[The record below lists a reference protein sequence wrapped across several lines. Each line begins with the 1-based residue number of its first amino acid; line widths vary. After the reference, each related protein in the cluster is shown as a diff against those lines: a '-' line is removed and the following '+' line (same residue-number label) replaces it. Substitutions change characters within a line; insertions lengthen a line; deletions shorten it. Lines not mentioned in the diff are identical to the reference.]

1 MGEEMLKKL
10 FSKKI
15 ETRVVEIYSPLDG
28 EAIPLE
34 EVPDPVFA
42 QKMMG
47 DGLAIIPKNGK
58 VVSPINGKVVQIFP
72 TKHAV
77 GLVSEEGL
85 EILIHIG
92 LETVEL
98 NGEGFEVE
106 VNVGETVK
114 VGDLL
119 LNVDLDYLEQ
129 KHKEIVTPIVIT
141 NMFDK
146 VGDLEYVEKNN
157 AVTRGDVIMKCSVKM
172 A

>member
-1 MGEEMLKKL
+1 MLKKL

-15 ETRVVEIYSPLDG
+15 ETRVVEIHSPLDG

-58 VVSPINGKVVQIFP
+58 VVSPVNGKVVQIFP

-98 NGEGFEVE
+98 NGKGFEVA
-106 VNVGETVK
+106 VSAGETVK
-114 VGDLL
+114 VGDPL

-141 NMFDK
+141 NMLDK
-146 VGDLEYVEKNN
+146 AGELEYIAKNN
-157 AVTRGDVIMKCSVKM
+157 VVTRGDIIMKCSVKVI
-172 A
+172 

>member
-1 MGEEMLKKL
+1 MLKKL

-15 ETRVVEIYSPLDG
+15 ETRVVEIHSPLDG
-28 EAIPLE
+28 EVIPLE

-47 DGLAIIPKNGK
+47 DGLAVIPKNGK
-58 VVSPINGKVVQIFP
+58 VVSPVNGKVVQIFP

-98 NGEGFEVE
+98 NGEGFEVA
-106 VNVGETVK
+106 VNAGETVK
-114 VGDLL
+114 VGDPL

-141 NMFDK
+141 NMLNK
-146 VGDLEYVEKNN
+146 AGELEYIAKNN
-157 AVTRGDVIMKCSVKM
+157 VVTRGDVIMKCSIKVV
-172 A
+172 

>member
-1 MGEEMLKKL
+1 MKKL

-15 ETRVVEIYSPLDG
+15 ETRAVEIYSPLDG

-106 VNVGETVK
+106 VNAGETVK
-114 VGDLL
+114 VGDPLI
-119 LNVDLDYLEQ
+119 NVDLDYLEQ
-129 KHKEIVTPIVIT
+129 KHKEIVTPIIIT
-141 NMFDK
+141 NMLDK
-146 VGDLEYVEKNN
+146 VGDLEYVKKNN
-157 AVTRGDVIMKCSVKM
+157 IVTRGDIIMKCRVK
-172 A
+172 AI

>member
-1 MGEEMLKKL
+1 MLKKL

-15 ETRVVEIYSPLDG
+15 ETRVVEIHSPLDG

-58 VVSPINGKVVQIFP
+58 VVSPVNGKVVQIFP

-98 NGEGFEVE
+98 NGKGFEVA
-106 VNVGETVK
+106 VSAGETVK
-114 VGDLL
+114 VGDPL

-141 NMFDK
+141 NMLNK
-146 VGDLEYVEKNN
+146 AGELECIAKNN
-157 AVTRGDVIMKCSVKM
+157 VVTRGDVIMKCSVKVI
-172 A
+172 

>member
-1 MGEEMLKKL
+1 MLKKL

-15 ETRVVEIYSPLDG
+15 ETRVVEIHSPLDG

-98 NGEGFEVE
+98 NGEGFEVA
-106 VNVGETVK
+106 VSAGETVK
-114 VGDLL
+114 VGDPL
-119 LNVDLDYLEQ
+119 LNVDLDCLEQ

-141 NMFDK
+141 NLLDK
-146 VGDLEYVEKNN
+146 AGDLEYIAENSV
-157 AVTRGDVIMKCSVKM
+157 VTRGDVIMKCSVKVN
-172 A
+172 

>member
-1 MGEEMLKKL
+1 
-10 FSKKI
+10 
-15 ETRVVEIYSPLDG
+15 
-28 EAIPLE
+28 
-34 EVPDPVFA
+34 
-42 QKMMG
+42 
-47 DGLAIIPKNGK
+47 
-58 VVSPINGKVVQIFP
+58 VQIFP

-106 VNVGETVK
+106 VNAGETVK

>member
-1 MGEEMLKKL
+1 MKKL

-15 ETRVVEIYSPLDG
+15 ETRAVEIHSPLDG

-106 VNVGETVK
+106 VNAGETVK
-114 VGDLL
+114 VGDPLI
-119 LNVDLDYLEQ
+119 NVDLDYLEQ
-129 KHKEIVTPIVIT
+129 KHKEIVTPIIIT
-141 NMFDK
+141 NMLNK
-146 VGDLEYVEKNN
+146 VGDLEYVQKNN
-157 AVTRGDVIMKCSVKM
+157 IVTRGDIIMKCRVKVI
-172 A
+172 

>member
-1 MGEEMLKKL
+1 MLKKL

-15 ETRVVEIYSPLDG
+15 ETRAVEIYSPLDG

-106 VNVGETVK
+106 VNAGETVK
-114 VGDLL
+114 VGDPLI
-119 LNVDLDYLEQ
+119 NVDLDYLEQ
-129 KHKEIVTPIVIT
+129 KHKEIVTPIIIT
-141 NMFDK
+141 NMLDK
-146 VGDLEYVEKNN
+146 VGDLEYVKKNN
-157 AVTRGDVIMKCSVKM
+157 IVTRGDIIMKCRVK
-172 A
+172 AI

>member
-1 MGEEMLKKL
+1 MLKKL

-15 ETRVVEIYSPLDG
+15 ETRVVEIHSPLDG
-28 EAIPLE
+28 EVIPLE

-58 VVSPINGKVVQIFP
+58 VVSPVNGKVVQIFP

-98 NGEGFEVE
+98 NGKGFEVA
-106 VNVGETVK
+106 VSAGETVK
-114 VGDLL
+114 VGDPL

-141 NMFDK
+141 NMLNK
-146 VGDLEYVEKNN
+146 AGELEYIAKNN
-157 AVTRGDVIMKCSVKM
+157 VVTRGDVIMKCSIKVV
-172 A
+172 

>member
-1 MGEEMLKKL
+1 MLKKL

-15 ETRVVEIYSPLDG
+15 ETRVVEIHSPLDG

-58 VVSPINGKVVQIFP
+58 VVSPVNGKVVQIFP
-72 TKHAV
+72 TNHAV

-98 NGEGFEVE
+98 NGKGFEVA
-106 VNVGETVK
+106 VSAGETVK
-114 VGDLL
+114 VGDPL

-141 NMFDK
+141 NMLNK
-146 VGDLEYVEKNN
+146 AGELEYIAKNN
-157 AVTRGDVIMKCSVKM
+157 VVTRGDVIMKCSIKVV
-172 A
+172 

>member
-1 MGEEMLKKL
+1 MLKKL

-15 ETRVVEIYSPLDG
+15 ETRAVEIYSPLDG

-47 DGLAIIPKNGK
+47 DGLAIIPKNGN

-106 VNVGETVK
+106 VNAGETVK
-114 VGDLL
+114 VGDPLI
-119 LNVDLDYLEQ
+119 NVDLDYLEQ
-129 KHKEIVTPIVIT
+129 KHKEIVTPIIIT
-141 NMFDK
+141 NMLDK
-146 VGDLEYVEKNN
+146 VGDLEYVKKNN
-157 AVTRGDVIMKCSVKM
+157 IVTRGDIIMKCRVKVI
-172 A
+172 

>member
-1 MGEEMLKKL
+1 MLKKL

-15 ETRVVEIYSPLDG
+15 ETRVVEIHSPLDG
-28 EAIPLE
+28 EVIPLE

-47 DGLAIIPKNGK
+47 DGLAVIPKNGK
-58 VVSPINGKVVQIFP
+58 VVSPVNGKVVQIFP

-98 NGEGFEVE
+98 NGKGFEVA
-106 VNVGETVK
+106 VSAGETVK
-114 VGDLL
+114 VGDPL

-141 NMFDK
+141 NMLNK
-146 VGDLEYVEKNN
+146 AGELEYIAKNN
-157 AVTRGDVIMKCSVKM
+157 VVTRGDVIMKCSIKVV
-172 A
+172 

>member
-1 MGEEMLKKL
+1 MLKKL

-15 ETRVVEIYSPLDG
+15 ETRAVEIYSPLDG
-28 EAIPLE
+28 EVIPLE

-106 VNVGETVK
+106 VNAGETVK
-114 VGDLL
+114 VGDPLI
-119 LNVDLDYLEQ
+119 NVDLDYLEQ
-129 KHKEIVTPIVIT
+129 KHKEIVTPIIIT
-141 NMFDK
+141 NMLDK
-146 VGDLEYVEKNN
+146 VGDLEYVKKNN
-157 AVTRGDVIMKCSVKM
+157 IVTRGDIIMKCRVK
-172 A
+172 AI

>member
-1 MGEEMLKKL
+1 MLKKL

-15 ETRVVEIYSPLDG
+15 ETRVVEIHSPLDG

-58 VVSPINGKVVQIFP
+58 VVSPVNGKVVQIFP

-98 NGEGFEVE
+98 NGKGFEVA
-106 VNVGETVK
+106 VSAGETVK
-114 VGDLL
+114 VGDPL

-141 NMFDK
+141 NMLDK
-146 VGDLEYVEKNN
+146 AGELEYIAKNN
-157 AVTRGDVIMKCSVKM
+157 VVTRGDVIMKCSVKVV
-172 A
+172 

>member
-1 MGEEMLKKL
+1 MLKKL

-15 ETRVVEIYSPLDG
+15 ETRVVEIHSPLDG

-58 VVSPINGKVVQIFP
+58 VVSPVNGKVVQIFP

-98 NGEGFEVE
+98 NGEGFEVA
-106 VNVGETVK
+106 VNAGETVK
-114 VGDLL
+114 VGDPL

-141 NMFDK
+141 NMLNK
-146 VGDLEYVEKNN
+146 AGELEYIAKNN
-157 AVTRGDVIMKCSVKM
+157 VVTRGDVIMKCSIKVV
-172 A
+172 

>member
-1 MGEEMLKKL
+1 MLKKL

-15 ETRVVEIYSPLDG
+15 ETRAVEIHSPLDG

-106 VNVGETVK
+106 VNAGETVK
-114 VGDLL
+114 VGDPLI
-119 LNVDLDYLEQ
+119 NVDLDYLEQ
-129 KHKEIVTPIVIT
+129 KHKEIVTPIIIT
-141 NMFDK
+141 NMLNK
-146 VGDLEYVEKNN
+146 VGDLEYVQKNN
-157 AVTRGDVIMKCSVKM
+157 IVTRGDIIMKCRVKVI
-172 A
+172 

>member
-1 MGEEMLKKL
+1 MKKL

-15 ETRVVEIYSPLDG
+15 ETRAVEIYSPLDG

-106 VNVGETVK
+106 VNAGETVK
-114 VGDLL
+114 VGDPLI
-119 LNVDLDYLEQ
+119 NVDLDYLEQ
-129 KHKEIVTPIVIT
+129 KHKEIVTPIIIT
-141 NMFDK
+141 NMLDK
-146 VGDLEYVEKNN
+146 VGDLEYVKKNN
-157 AVTRGDVIMKCSVKM
+157 IVTRGDIIMKCRVKVI
-172 A
+172 

>member
-1 MGEEMLKKL
+1 MLKKL

-15 ETRVVEIYSPLDG
+15 ETRVVEIHSPLDG

-47 DGLAIIPKNGK
+47 DVLAIIPKNGK

-98 NGEGFEVE
+98 NGKGFEVA
-106 VNVGETVK
+106 VSAGETVK
-114 VGDLL
+114 VGDPL

-141 NMFDK
+141 NMLDK
-146 VGDLEYVEKNN
+146 AGELEYIAKNN
-157 AVTRGDVIMKCSVKM
+157 VVTRGDVIMKCSVKVI
-172 A
+172 

>member
-1 MGEEMLKKL
+1 MLKKL

-15 ETRVVEIYSPLDG
+15 ETRAVEIHSPLDG

-106 VNVGETVK
+106 VNAGETVK
-114 VGDLL
+114 VGDPLI
-119 LNVDLDYLEQ
+119 NVDLDYLEQ
-129 KHKEIVTPIVIT
+129 KHKEIVTPIIIT
-141 NMFDK
+141 NMLDK
-146 VGDLEYVEKNN
+146 VGDLEYVQKNN
-157 AVTRGDVIMKCSVKM
+157 IVTRGDIIMKCRVKVI
-172 A
+172 

>member
-1 MGEEMLKKL
+1 MLKKL

-15 ETRVVEIYSPLDG
+15 ETRVVEIHSPLDG

-98 NGEGFEVE
+98 NGKGFEVA
-106 VNVGETVK
+106 VSAGETVK
-114 VGDLL
+114 VGDPL

-141 NMFDK
+141 NMLDK
-146 VGDLEYVEKNN
+146 GGELEYIAKNN
-157 AVTRGDVIMKCSVKM
+157 VVTRGDVIMKCSVKVV
-172 A
+172 

>member
-1 MGEEMLKKL
+1 MLKKL

-15 ETRVVEIYSPLDG
+15 ETRVVEIHSPLDG
-28 EAIPLE
+28 EAMPLE

-58 VVSPINGKVVQIFP
+58 VVSPVNGKVVQIFP

-98 NGEGFEVE
+98 NGEGFEVA
-106 VNVGETVK
+106 VSAGEKVK
-114 VGDLL
+114 VGDPL

-141 NMFDK
+141 NMLNK
-146 VGDLEYVEKNN
+146 AGELEYIAKNN
-157 AVTRGDVIMKCSVKM
+157 VVTRGDVIMKCSVKVV
-172 A
+172 

>member
-1 MGEEMLKKL
+1 MLKKL

-15 ETRVVEIYSPLDG
+15 ETRVVEIHSPLDG

-58 VVSPINGKVVQIFP
+58 VVSPVNGKVVQIFP

-98 NGEGFEVE
+98 NGKGFEVA
-106 VNVGETVK
+106 VSAGETVK
-114 VGDLL
+114 VGDPL

-141 NMFDK
+141 NMLNK
-146 VGDLEYVEKNN
+146 AGELEYIAKNN
-157 AVTRGDVIMKCSVKM
+157 VVTRGDVIMKCSIKLV
-172 A
+172 

>member
-1 MGEEMLKKL
+1 MLKKL

-15 ETRVVEIYSPLDG
+15 ETRAVEIYSPLDG

-106 VNVGETVK
+106 VNAGETVK
-114 VGDLL
+114 VGDPLI
-119 LNVDLDYLEQ
+119 NVDLDYLEQ
-129 KHKEIVTPIVIT
+129 KHKEIVTPIIIT
-141 NMFDK
+141 NMLDK
-146 VGDLEYVEKNN
+146 VGDLEYVKKNN
-157 AVTRGDVIMKCSVKM
+157 IVTRGDIIMKCRVKVI
-172 A
+172 

>member
-1 MGEEMLKKL
+1 MLKKL

-15 ETRVVEIYSPLDG
+15 ETRVVEIHSPLDG

-98 NGEGFEVE
+98 NGKGFEVA
-106 VNVGETVK
+106 VSAGETVK
-114 VGDLL
+114 VGDPL

-141 NMFDK
+141 NMLDK
-146 VGDLEYVEKNN
+146 AGELEYIAKNN
-157 AVTRGDVIMKCSVKM
+157 VVTRGDVIMKCSVKVV
-172 A
+172 

>member
-1 MGEEMLKKL
+1 MLKKL

-15 ETRVVEIYSPLDG
+15 ETRVVEIHSPLDG

-58 VVSPINGKVVQIFP
+58 VVSPVNGKVVQIFP

-98 NGEGFEVE
+98 NGKGFEVA
-106 VNVGETVK
+106 VSAGETVK
-114 VGDLL
+114 VGDPL

-141 NMFDK
+141 NMLNK
-146 VGDLEYVEKNN
+146 AGELEYIAKNN
-157 AVTRGDVIMKCSVKM
+157 VVTRGDVIMKCSIKVV
-172 A
+172 

>member
-1 MGEEMLKKL
+1 MLKKL

-15 ETRVVEIYSPLDG
+15 ETRVVEIHSPLDG

-98 NGEGFEVE
+98 NGKGFEVA
-106 VNVGETVK
+106 VSAGETVK
-114 VGDLL
+114 VGDPL

-141 NMFDK
+141 NMLDK
-146 VGDLEYVEKNN
+146 AGELEYIAKNN
-157 AVTRGDVIMKCSVKM
+157 VVTRGDVIMKCSVKVI
-172 A
+172 

>member
-1 MGEEMLKKL
+1 MLKKL

-15 ETRVVEIYSPLDG
+15 ETRVVEIHSPLDG

-58 VVSPINGKVVQIFP
+58 VVSPVNGKVVQIFP

-98 NGEGFEVE
+98 NGKGFEVA
-106 VNVGETVK
+106 VSAGETVK
-114 VGDLL
+114 VGDPL

-141 NMFDK
+141 NMLNK
-146 VGDLEYVEKNN
+146 AGELEYIAKNN
-157 AVTRGDVIMKCSVKM
+157 VVTRGDVIMKCSVKVV
-172 A
+172 

>member
-1 MGEEMLKKL
+1 M
-10 FSKKI
+10 
-15 ETRVVEIYSPLDG
+15 EIHSPLDG

-34 EVPDPVFA
+34 EVPDPIFA

-98 NGEGFEVE
+98 NGKGFEVA
-106 VNVGETVK
+106 VSDGETVK
-114 VGDLL
+114 VGDPL
-119 LNVDLDYLEQ
+119 LNLEQ

-141 NMFDK
+141 NMLDK
-146 VGDLEYVEKNN
+146 AGELEYIAKNN
-157 AVTRGDVIMKCSVKM
+157 VVTRGDVIMKCSVKVI
-172 A
+172 

>member
-1 MGEEMLKKL
+1 MLKKL

-15 ETRVVEIYSPLDG
+15 ETRAVEIYSPLDG

-98 NGEGFEVE
+98 NGGGFEVE
-106 VNVGETVK
+106 VNAGETVK
-114 VGDLL
+114 VGDPLI
-119 LNVDLDYLEQ
+119 NVDLDYLEQ
-129 KHKEIVTPIVIT
+129 KHKEIVTPIIIT
-141 NMFDK
+141 NMLDK
-146 VGDLEYVEKNN
+146 VGDLEYVKKNN
-157 AVTRGDVIMKCSVKM
+157 IVTRGDIIMKCRVKVI
-172 A
+172 

>member
-1 MGEEMLKKL
+1 MLKKL

-15 ETRVVEIYSPLDG
+15 ETRVVEIHSPLDG

-98 NGEGFEVE
+98 NGKGFEVA
-106 VNVGETVK
+106 VSAGETVK
-114 VGDLL
+114 VGDTL

-141 NMFDK
+141 NMLDK
-146 VGDLEYVEKNN
+146 AGELEYIAKNN
-157 AVTRGDVIMKCSVKM
+157 VVTRGDVIMKCSVKVV
-172 A
+172 

>member
-1 MGEEMLKKL
+1 MLKKL

-15 ETRVVEIYSPLDG
+15 ETRVVEIHSPLDG

-47 DGLAIIPKNGK
+47 DVLAIIPKNGK

-98 NGEGFEVE
+98 NGKGFEVA
-106 VNVGETVK
+106 VSAGETVK
-114 VGDLL
+114 VGDPL

-141 NMFDK
+141 NMLDK
-146 VGDLEYVEKNN
+146 AGELEYIAKQNV
-157 AVTRGDVIMKCSVKM
+157 VTRGDVIMKCSVKVI
-172 A
+172 

>member
-1 MGEEMLKKL
+1 MKKL

-15 ETRVVEIYSPLDG
+15 ETRAVEIHSPLDG

-106 VNVGETVK
+106 VNAGETVK
-114 VGDLL
+114 VGDPLI
-119 LNVDLDYLEQ
+119 NVDLDYLEQ
-129 KHKEIVTPIVIT
+129 KHKEIVTPIIIT
-141 NMFDK
+141 NMLDK
-146 VGDLEYVEKNN
+146 VGDLEYVQKNN
-157 AVTRGDVIMKCSVKM
+157 IVTRGDIIMKCRVKVI
-172 A
+172 

>member
-1 MGEEMLKKL
+1 MLKKL

-15 ETRVVEIYSPLDG
+15 ETRVVEIHSPLDG

-98 NGEGFEVE
+98 NGEGFKVA
-106 VNVGETVK
+106 VSAGETVK
-114 VGDLL
+114 VGDPL
-119 LNVDLDYLEQ
+119 LNVDLDCLEQ

-141 NMFDK
+141 NLLDK
-146 VGDLEYVEKNN
+146 AGDLEYIAKNSV
-157 AVTRGDVIMKCSVKM
+157 VTRGDVIMKCSVKVN
-172 A
+172 